1 MNLYNYWLRIKGMYP
16 TATADCVAHFQQ
28 SHPQDW
34 RHQFQDPDQI
44 LAYLERRHIHIIT
57 RKKQEHQIRFELRAY
72 EETTTTAFHF
82 TDRQT
87 ALYDAIERAFRI
99 LEQREL
105 RRLAEGGQPFRRHRK
120 AKPNPAT
127 HPSWQEQLKHKSSQ

>member
-28 SHPQDW
+28 SHREDW
-34 RHQFQDPDQI
+34 KDHFKDPDQI
-44 LAYLERRHIHIIT
+44 LAYLERRHITIT
-57 RKKQEHQIRFELRAY
+57 TNKRQERQIRFELRAY
-72 EETTTTAFHF
+72 EESTTTAFLF
-82 TDRQT
+82 QDREP

-105 RRLAEGGQPFRRHRK
+105 RRLAQGGQPNQRWRK
-120 AKPNPAT
+120 AKPSPST
-127 HPSWQEQLKHKSSQ
+127 HPSWQEQLKKQ